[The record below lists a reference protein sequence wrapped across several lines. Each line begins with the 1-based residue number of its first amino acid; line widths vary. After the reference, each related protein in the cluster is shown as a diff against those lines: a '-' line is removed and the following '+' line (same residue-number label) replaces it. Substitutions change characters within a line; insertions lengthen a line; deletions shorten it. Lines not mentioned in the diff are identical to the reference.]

1 MEISEGYVHYI
12 WVIKPPFTMPKNP
25 QVTIKMVSCRA
36 PPRRFRR
43 CCFWQRLWASRDRP
57 WPWPRETS
65 LPGEPLR
72 IARSGCDNLTSPER
86 AACLSGEVSGRCD
99 LKWFGMNRNDPE
111 WFGSIWNHLEWFGG
125 HSWYEWARFEPGRYG
140 SPKSNPT
147 EAPRGLTWLWY
158 NDGPIPITDL

>member
-111 WFGSIWNHLEWFGG
+111 WFGSIWNHLEWFGEVTVDMNG
-125 HSWYEWARFEPGRYG
+125 PGLNLG
-140 SPKSNPT
+140 GT
-147 EAPRGLTWLWY
+147 APQKAIRRKPREVWPGCGTMMGLY
-158 NDGPIPITDL
+158 Q